1 MWAMGFFGK
10 SAKTQILK
18 SEIQKNKTKRKNALR
33 IYKTL
38 DRSGE
43 KKTDRRIVYLY
54 NILFCVSN
62 FDSISSLTVFSFVSS
77 VWRNCAFFFCFFREL
92 FIIIEDARIRRRV
105 HTPVSPLCSLSS
117 LSLSYHINGGISNF
131 PSRKNL
137 EKSRKIKIKLKMSK
151 DFVE

>member
-1 MWAMGFFGK
+1 MGFFGK

-62 FDSISSLTVFSFVSS
+62 FDSIASLTVFSFVSS

-92 FIIIEDARIRRRV
+92 FIIIEDARIRHRV
-105 HTPVSPLCSLSS
+105 HTPVSPLCSLS
-117 LSLSYHINGGISNF
+117 LSPYRIISMAEFQIF
-131 PSRKNL
+131 PP
-137 EKSRKIKIKLKMSK
+137 EKI
-151 DFVE
+151 